1 MEHYLKVLER
11 TVKEHWDEAAVC
23 NFGSECFTYADL
35 ASNIEKFHIFFE
47 KTGIRKQEHIAL
59 CAKSSARWGISFFS
73 IATYGAVVVP
83 LLSDFTA
90 DSIVN
95 LVNHSDSTILFTDSD
110 IWENL
115 KGKSMPGIKAVVAV
129 NNFTLLYSVD
139 ESIRQAFEN
148 LPHDFEAKFPMGYTR
163 ENVDFYESSQEDV
176 AVINYTSGTTSAP
189 KGVIIQVKCFSAMLE
204 FAAPRSP
211 IFPGDKIVSMLPMGH
226 IYGLVFEFLYPV
238 SFGCPV
244 YFFGKVPSP
253 TLLLRAMAEVK
264 PYMIVSVPL
273 VMEKIYKSGVKPAL
287 SKFPVNILKHIPGIR
302 QIIYNKAGK
311 KLKAAFGGNV
321 RMLIMGGAAVNP
333 EVEKAFRLM
342 KIPFLIGYGL
352 TEAAPLLTFD
362 YPSKFKLGTCGK
374 EVPSAH
380 IRIDSED
387 PHHIAGEIQAI
398 GINICKGYYKN
409 PEATA
414 NAFTEDGYF
423 RTGDLGILDKD
434 NNLIIKGRLKTMI
447 LSANGQN
454 IYPEEL
460 ESIINSQAYVS
471 ESIVVD
477 RNGKIVAL
485 IVLDKDAIKRD
496 NIEDEAI
503 ADIPETVRVNT
514 NRELPSYSKIAKVE
528 VMLHPFEK
536 TPKMSIK
543 RYLYK

>member
-1 MEHYLKVLER
+1 MEHYLKVFER
-11 TVKEHWDEAAVC
+11 AVKEHWDEPAVC
-23 NFGSECFTYADL
+23 NFGGECFTYGEFA
-35 ASNIEKFHIFFE
+35 ANIEKFHIFFQ
-47 KTGIRKQEHIAL
+47 KAGIRKKEHVTL

-83 LLSDFTA
+83 LLSEFTP
-90 DSIVN
+90 DSIAS
-95 LVNHSDSTILFTDSD
+95 LVNHSDSTVIFTDSD

-115 KGKSMPGIKAVVAV
+115 KDKRMPNVKAVIAV
-129 NNFTLLYSVD
+129 NSFTLLYSSD
-139 ESIRQAFEN
+139 ESIRQAFES
-148 LPHDFEAKFPMGYTR
+148 LSHEFETKFPMGFAR
-163 ENVDFYESSQEDV
+163 ENVDFFESDQEDV

-189 KGVIIQVKCFSAMLE
+189 KGVIIQVKCFSAMME
-204 FAAPRSP
+204 FAEPRSP

-253 TLLLRAMAEVK
+253 TLLLRAMAEVR

-287 SKFPVNILKHIPGIR
+287 DKFPVNILRHIPGIKR
-302 QIIYNKAGK
+302 IIYDKAGK

-342 KIPFLIGYGL
+342 KIPFLTGYGL
-352 TEAAPLLTFD
+352 TEAAPLLTFE
-362 YPSKFKLGTCGK
+362 YPSRFKLGTCGK
-374 EVPSAH
+374 EIPSAH

-398 GINICKGYYKN
+398 GTNICQGYYKN
-409 PEATA
+409 PEATE
-414 NAFTEDGYF
+414 NAFTADGYF
-423 RTGDLGILDKD
+423 RTGDLGILDKEG
-434 NNLIIKGRLKTMI
+434 NLIIKGRLKTMI

-460 ESIINSQAYVS
+460 ESAINAQPFVS
-471 ESIVVD
+471 ESLAVD

-485 IVLDKDAIKRD
+485 IVLDKDAIRKAGL
-496 NIEDEAI
+496 EEEAV
-503 ADIPETVRVNT
+503 ADIPETVRVNA

-528 VMLHPFEK
+528 VMLTPFEK